1 MIKSGIQHFFSCSG
15 VVKPNEQDGTI
26 PPARELYQ
34 DAFHIAWPSVLE
46 SVLVTMIS
54 FVDTMMVGVLGP
66 EAISAVGITT
76 QPRLIML
83 AVILSFNV
91 GVTAVVSRRKGAEDY
106 EGANHCLKQCVLLST
121 IMSLVLS
128 VLGIVFA
135 RPLLLF
141 AGAGNDIIADSVDY
155 FRIIMIGLFFNG
167 IGLTING
174 AQRGVGNTKISMQ
187 TNLSANV
194 VNVIFNYFLINGAWI
209 FPRLEVRGAAIATTL
224 GNLVALLL
232 AAVSITHR
240 DGILNIL
247 HSSASWLPDKRTM
260 KSVWNVGLS
269 ALVEQVCMRVGFFL
283 YAKIV
288 SSLGTTAFATHQICL
303 NVLNISFG
311 FGDGL
316 QIASTSLV
324 GQRLGAKRKDL
335 AKLAVAVNQRIGL
348 VISTILVIIF
358 VLGRH
363 VILRLFT
370 TDPQIIEQGGVL
382 MIIMAFT
389 IHAQICQVITSGS
402 LRGAG
407 DTKYTALVSLISIG
421 VLRPLIAYLLCYPL
435 GLGLDGA
442 WYALVIDQFT
452 RLILVMIRFRR
463 GKWTALVL

>member
-1 MIKSGIQHFFSCSG
+1 
-15 VVKPNEQDGTI
+15 
-26 PPARELYQ
+26 
-34 DAFHIAWPSVLE
+34 
-46 SVLVTMIS
+46 
-54 FVDTMMVGVLGP
+54 
-66 EAISAVGITT
+66 
-76 QPRLIML
+76 
-83 AVILSFNV
+83 
-91 GVTAVVSRRKGAEDY
+91 
-106 EGANHCLKQCVLLST
+106 
-121 IMSLVLS
+121 
-128 VLGIVFA
+128 
-135 RPLLLF
+135 
-141 AGAGNDIIADSVDY
+141 
-155 FRIIMIGLFFNG
+155 MIGLFFNG